1 MRQQDWSRGC
11 QHRLTPAQSDQLG
24 LAGVVVT
31 LDCLPTLL
39 SARIHSAQPGSAR
52 PARFKGESW
61 PRVNILLFFK
71 NNLKGPKI
79 LGYHLQFFNR
89 LQMMLGSVL

>member
-79 LGYHLQFFNR
+79 LGYHLQFLTGFK
-89 LQMMLGSVL
+89 